1 MLQIE
6 LTEGDCVNGSAGCK
20 MGEAVAGS
28 LGPGEERCE
37 ACPPALPCSPSGR
50 HVQVSH
56 RPCCPRVS
64 DKSGPRKGLGRELG
78 ACHWGPPGSSLC
90 GRPPR
95 AAHEEA
101 GHLLTAGRQAC
112 SGQKTRPRGDG
123 GWKPEARV
131 RRPTREGNRGA
142 PGANAGAL
150 GSASARPPRASPR
163 GSSEWHSRL
172 LSEER
177 RAYRA

>member
-64 DKSGPRKGLGRELG
+64 RQEWSPEGAGPRARCVPL
-78 ACHWGPPGSSLC
+78 GPP
-90 GRPPR
+90 
-95 AAHEEA
+95 
-101 GHLLTAGRQAC
+101 
-112 SGQKTRPRGDG
+112 
-123 GWKPEARV
+123 RV
-131 RRPTREGNRGA
+131 LPLRGA
-142 PGANAGAL
+142 PPGRLTRRPDTCSPLAARLAPVRKRGQGETEAGSRRPECGGRPGRGTKEPRVQTRAP
-150 GSASARPPRASPR
+150 SARPPRASPR
-163 GSSEWHSRL
+163 GSSERHSRL
-172 LSEER
+172 LSEEG

>member
-56 RPCCPRVS
+56 QPCCPRVS

-78 ACHWGPPGSSLC
+78 ACRWGPPGSSLC
-90 GRPPR
+90 GAPPPGRLTRRPDTCSPLAARLAPVRKRGQGETEAGSRRPECGGRPGRGTKEPR
-95 AAHEEA
+95 A
-101 GHLLTAGRQAC
+101 Q
-112 SGQKTRPRGDG
+112 TR
-123 GWKPEARV
+123 
-131 RRPTREGNRGA
+131 A
-142 PGANAGAL
+142 P
-150 GSASARPPRASPR
+150 SARPRLGLRAR
-163 GSSEWHSRL
+163 HHAAALNGTRVF
-172 LSEER
+172 
-177 RAYRA
+177 

>member
-78 ACHWGPPGSSLC
+78 ACRWGPPGSSLC
-90 GRPPR
+90 GAPPQGGAR
-95 AAHEEA
+95 GGRTLAHHWPPGLLRSENAAKGRRRLEA
-101 GHLLTAGRQAC
+101 GGASAAADQGGEPRSPGRKR
-112 SGQKTRPRGDG
+112 GRPRLGLR
-123 GWKPEARV
+123 ARHHAAALNG
-131 RRPTREGNRGA
+131 TRVF
-142 PGANAGAL
+142 
-150 GSASARPPRASPR
+150 
-163 GSSEWHSRL
+163 
-172 LSEER
+172 
-177 RAYRA
+177 